1 MHLKNRQFWPIQ
13 VSNSSSIMNSEI
25 VTLAQAIASSETQG
39 RLAGARGNKSD
50 KEMKRHRFTSKAE
63 KAPFSRLST
72 CHVVGLFNVEL
83 LRCQVPLSSYQN
95 VGLISSRNFG
105 YRIEHSSLFVVH
117 LRRTLTRLLRN
128 KNGALAPVPEKP
140 IKLSPD

>member
-50 KEMKRHRFTSKAE
+50 KEMKRHRFTSKAG
-63 KAPFSRLST
+63 KAPFSALLVNPRRFISLPD
-72 CHVVGLFNVEL
+72 LF
-83 LRCQVPLSSYQN
+83 P
-95 VGLISSRNFG
+95 
-105 YRIEHSSLFVVH
+105 
-117 LRRTLTRLLRN
+117 
-128 KNGALAPVPEKP
+128 LAPANRPWVSEDEAIVTPVEKNFE
-140 IKLSPD
+140 LTGLRSNSRY